1 MEAIIALNNQTEPG
15 ESGIHANFWAQA
27 VVDTYY
33 ESEDYRTLLG
43 SVADSPDIDPQQGI
57 GSCLNQ
63 IYKLMTLRANRN
75 VNQDLFGCEMVS

>member
-1 MEAIIALNNQTEPG
+1 METILALNNQTDPG

-43 SVADSPDIDPQQGI
+43 SVADSPDIPQQGI
-57 GSCLNQ
+57 GPCLNQ
-63 IYKLMTLRANRN
+63 IYKLMTLRTNRT